1 MNDSTTNNA
10 ATRRRGLTVIA
21 AAVVVAGAGWGIYH
35 WMVGR
40 HLQDTDNAYVSGNV
54 VQITPLV
61 GGTVVA
67 VQANETDFVKAGQP
81 LVKLDPAD
89 ARVALDQAEAQ
100 LAQTVRE
107 TRGLYASTAALQAQ
121 LALREAD
128 LSRAQAELSRAKDDV
143 ARRSALVS
151 TGAVGK
157 EEFQHASVQLVAARN
172 AESAAESAAQAA
184 REQLAASQAMV
195 DGTSVADH
203 PAVQRAAAKVREAY
217 LALQRA
223 TLLAPAD
230 GQVAK
235 RSVQLGQRV
244 QAGAPVMTVVSL
256 NDLWVDAN
264 FKESQLQGLRIGQPA
279 ELEADV
285 YGTKVVY
292 HGKVVGLGAGTGA
305 AFALLPA
312 QNATGNWIKVVQR
325 VPVRISLDAKEL
337 AEHPLRVGLS
347 MNVTVD
353 TADQSGKLLS
363 DQPRTQPASSTDVY
377 SAQDRDADALVKRL
391 IAANLGRAPTRAA
404 APASQAAH

>member
-1 MNDSTTNNA
+1 M
-10 ATRRRGLTVIA
+10 
-21 AAVVVAGAGWGIYH
+21 
-35 WMVGR
+35 
-40 HLQDTDNAYVSGNV
+40 
-54 VQITPLV
+54 
-61 GGTVVA
+61 
-67 VQANETDFVKAGQP
+67 
-81 LVKLDPAD
+81 
-89 ARVALDQAEAQ
+89 
-100 LAQTVRE
+100 
-107 TRGLYASTAALQAQ
+107 
-121 LALREAD
+121 
-128 LSRAQAELSRAKDDV
+128 
-143 ARRSALVS
+143 
-151 TGAVGK
+151 
-157 EEFQHASVQLVAARN
+157 
-172 AESAAESAAQAA
+172 QAA
-184 REQLAASQAMV
+184 REQLVASQAMV

-203 PAVQRAAAKVREAY
+203 PAVQRAAARVREAY

-235 RSVQLGQRV
+235 RNVQLGQRV
-244 QAGAPVMTVVSL
+244 QAGSPVMTVVSL

-363 DQPRTQPASSTDVY
+363 DQPRTQPASATDVY
-377 SAQDRDADALVKRL
+377 NTPDRDADALVKRL
-391 IAANLGRAPTRAA
+391 IASNLGRAPARAA
-404 APASQAAH
+404 AASQAAN